1 MLDRSKV
8 LKALQTISTNLF
20 KDYSD
25 ETATA
30 QRIWDIICNDP
41 DFAIKV
47 ASSHCPDLLL
57 PTWQGKLDD
66 VFDVNPVLS
75 DYCVTAID
83 GSQIYPDKHQGTTC
97 YLLNIGTV
105 YLSYGSQN
113 SAVQLNSTPYVF
125 TGQDEDTFDNSQEMI
140 NCRRQ
145 ALELQAG
152 ADFSDQSDNSLKPQI
167 EKDAAQNNLLL
178 FDGSLIFWHLDSKD
192 KNIQH
197 YFLPKYINAL
207 EQLTEQQTLF
217 ASYISLPK
225 SRELVNLLQ
234 FYLRD
239 PIASSEFYSAELR
252 NIDHQPF
259 VVSESQANDKPLV
272 DHIIDATIAS
282 FFLEPN
288 QRTTVFYNHSA
299 ITQHYPDHLMP
310 CFFYLHVSDEI
321 ARVEIPFWIAID
333 KALTDIV
340 ASIALNQSR
349 KGHGYPVCLAEA
361 HEQAVVKGPD
371 RDFFY
376 HIVQKLGIEQ
386 KKRIS
391 VSLKSKKKRRIGI

>member
-8 LKALQTISTNLF
+8 LQALQTISNNLF
-20 KDYSD
+20 TDHSD
-25 ETATA
+25 EIAVA
-30 QRIWDIICNDP
+30 HQVWDIICNDP
-41 DFAIKV
+41 EFAIKV
-47 ASSHCPDLLL
+47 AAANCPDLLL
-57 PTWQGKLDD
+57 PTWQGNLSD
-66 VFDVNPVLS
+66 VYDVNPTLS
-75 DYCVTAID
+75 NYSVTAID

-105 YLSYGSQN
+105 HLAYGTGV
-113 SAVQLNSTPYVF
+113 ARPVQLNSTPFVF
-125 TGQDEDTFDNSQEMI
+125 TGQDEDAFDNSQEMI

-152 ADFSDQSDNSLKPQI
+152 ALFYSARPECPLKPQAKTGVS
-167 EKDAAQNNLLL
+167 KDNLLL

-197 YFLPKYINAL
+197 YFLPKYFSAL

-225 SRELVNLLQ
+225 SRELTNLVR
-234 FYLRD
+234 FYLREEITED
-239 PIASSEFYSAELR
+239 AHPEYFREAEMYR
-252 NIDHQPF
+252 RIDH
-259 VVSESQANDKPLV
+259 V
-272 DHIIDATIAS
+272 IDTTLAHYI
-282 FFLEPN
+282 LQQH

-299 ITQHYPDHLMP
+299 ITQHYPEHLMP
-310 CFFYLHVSDEI
+310 CFFYLHVGDEI
-321 ARVEIPFWIAID
+321 ARIEIPFWIAID
-333 KALTDIV
+333 KTLTDRV
-340 ASIALNQSR
+340 AYIALNQSL

-391 VSLKSKKKRRIGI
+391 VSLKSMKKRRIGI